1 MEMHAYADD
10 YLPYAQRI
18 LGDMLDFAVNT
29 CDMDIDQYFGMFLV
43 SEASTQFQQGN
54 PTYVAGKTGCE
65 LVKEVIA
72 DAGLPLLT
80 QPDEMYLDKSP
91 EYWTGW
97 ALAYYQWYT
106 GRTFCKIRKAVS
118 MKGICAMYDVYH
130 EMDISKFVERMNE
143 IWNAYYQETNLK
155 RIRLL
160 AGLSQ
165 RELAELSGVSLRRI
179 QLFEQQKSNIN
190 HTKAIDIVRLGRA
203 LGCKYEEL
211 LQI

>member
-1 MEMHAYADD
+1 MEIRAYADD

-65 LVKEVIA
+65 LVKEVVV
-72 DAGLPLLT
+72 DAGLPPLT

-106 GRTFCKIRKAVS
+106 GRAFSKIRKAVS
-118 MKGICAMYDVYH
+118 MKEICAMYDVYH
-130 EMDISKFVERMNE
+130 EMDLSKFVERMNE
-143 IWNAYYQETNLK
+143 IWNVYYRETNLK

-165 RELAELSGVSLRRI
+165 KELAELSGVSVRRI
-179 QLFEQQKSNIN
+179 QLFEQQKSDIN
-190 HTKAIDIVRLGRA
+190 HTRAIDIVRLGRV